1 MERTHELA
9 DSFKEFFWQGVQ
21 QVHGCIQN
29 KCNNLLRRHSYQRAH
44 TVLTILSSWF
54 GPFDKRGWWKLGKKA
69 NYISGNRKRKFYC
82 IPYNSRTSR
91 HKLLDSLTN
100 CWQTSCWKTETLFSN
115 SLSRYGFYKE
125 SNWSRWKNPDPFF
138 NTTTDSSWGRRL
150 SQFAS
155 CTQSKFVM
163 QRTLLNNRTTNQCS
177 PFLVQGW
184 TMAQSIRLTWER
196 NARWQCP
203 PCSMC

>member
-1 MERTHELA
+1 M
-9 DSFKEFFWQGVQ
+9 F
-21 QVHGCIQN
+21 
-29 KCNNLLRRHSYQRAH
+29 
-44 TVLTILSSWF
+44 TILSSWF

-125 SNWSRWKNPDPFF
+125 SNWSRWKNPDPFL

-155 CTQSKFVM
+155 CTQSVFVLW
-163 QRTLLNNRTTNQCS
+163 RTLLRQNDKSAFSFPSSRLNHGTAYLADMGAKCS
-177 PFLVQGW
+177 V
-184 TMAQSIRLTWER
+184 TMSTV
-196 NARWQCP
+196 
-203 PCSMC
+203 

>member
-29 KCNNLLRRHSYQRAH
+29 KCNNLLRRHSYQRTCA
-44 TVLTILSSWF
+44 VLMILSSWF

-91 HKLLDSLTN
+91 HKLPDRLTVDK
-100 CWQTSCWKTETLFSN
+100 QAVGRL
-115 SLSRYGFYKE
+115 R
-125 SNWSRWKNPDPFF
+125 PFF
-138 NTTTDSSWGRRL
+138 PILSLDMASTKRAIEADERIPILFLTRLPIRRGGEGFHSSRRAHKVNLWCNGPCWTIERRISVLL
-150 SQFAS
+150 S
-155 CTQSKFVM
+155 
-163 QRTLLNNRTTNQCS
+163 
-177 PFLVQGW
+177 
-184 TMAQSIRLTWER
+184 
-196 NARWQCP
+196 
-203 PCSMC
+203 